1 MDKPAIMLAVALLV
15 SITFPAGAEPVLLAT
30 LENAYRAAGDERIE
44 SWTMGG
50 VFTYSVLDGSDFH
63 RARMFED
70 QGVSVRAN
78 TGPLTVTQSVSESTD
93 PDFALLARFLTD
105 GSPGSIDGFQE
116 IEALGLRG
124 NENLLNV
131 LVPRF
136 SPYDLYG
143 YALDRIDRTLTLE
156 MRTPG
161 LDPNGDGRWTD
172 FHVSGQYRLYG
183 HLIPEPSSA
192 ALLLCALAALAQ
204 SGSCKPQARRR
215 SVIELYVIRG
225 GGHPLK
231 IR

>member
-1 MDKPAIMLAVALLV
+1 MSWGRHVNKPAITVTTALFAL
-15 SITFPAGAEPVLLAT
+15 ITSAARAEPVLLAT
-30 LENAYRAAGDERIE
+30 LENAYRATGDERIE

-50 VFTYSVLDGSDFH
+50 VFTYSVLDGGDFQ
-63 RARMFED
+63 RARLFED
-70 QGVSVRAN
+70 QGVSVLAN
-78 TGPLTVTQSVSESTD
+78 TGPRTVTQSVSESTD
-93 PDFALLARFLTD
+93 PDFELLARFLTD
-105 GSPGSIDGFQE
+105 GTSGTGDGFQE

-136 SPYDLYG
+136 SPYDLRG

-172 FHVSGQYRLYG
+172 FHVSGQYRVYG

-192 ALLLCALAALAQ
+192 ALLACAMLALARF
-204 SGSCKPQARRR
+204 RRR
-215 SVIELYVIRG
+215 QG
-225 GGHPLK
+225 
-231 IR
+231 